1 MAPAT
6 SVADTTTADSAS
18 DASAPP
24 SLRPRHRAPTCRRIV
39 DPSATGCDRSR
50 RLGHGDVAGTSVG
63 SSDPRPLRLRR
74 RLLRVLQP
82 NHRSGHSDATGSPGS
97 SAATGRSRTTDTS
110 PGDQRPSDGSSTCA
124 DAGRVEHHDPDDRSG
139 AGLGLYVALPG
150 ADAAAA
156 GLPEQLDRAV
166 GGNWRGA
173 RAARS
178 RLSRRRRRTS
188 VRKHDHPDPAGVSDA
203 VLRDDHDRSVDGGPR
218 PTRSDSPWLAD
229 TARRFE
235 RRSARTGNR
244 AERGDAGQ
252 LPDAGRRCG
261 RRPGPDRVADQ
272 RHRPNRGELGD
283 VPRARPTPE
292 TVDQTQQHT
301 WQLQI
306 GCLFYCVD
314 SQQVQQSQQSTT
326 TIEIVAGPT
335 SATVQ
340 QTIWQVQVGCL
351 AWCWNSTQ
359 SQQASQSTIVVRDEP
374 AVRGRFGARTGTRTG
389 PARAPGPAP
398 VSDPPAAASGAST
411 PVPAAPPPAPIPAVA
426 ALLPT
431 PANRVGGAVIR
442 VLASPRRSGAAI
454 LTSWS
459 VTGVPAPA
467 GGAVP
472 ASSSLPARRATAG
485 SVPVRNGAEVP
496 SHRARPAANA
506 SPAPVPASLS
516 AAALPTDRSLS
527 GGGSAVALILA
538 ILLALTVRRRAY
550 R

>member
-1 MAPAT
+1 MQVSGCTSHCQGLTQLQQAFQSNSTVQSVGTGAALASALETQPAPGTT
-6 SVADTTTADSAS
+6 SQSASTITQIQLGCLTQCFGTTTTDQSTAALAQLVLTHLGSLIPPAGSSGVQPAPGTEQNVVTQVSCQAQVGGADVGQVQSAS
-18 DASAPP
+18 QTNATVQIVVSSVTSLAP
-24 SLRPRHRAPTCRRIV
+24 S
-39 DPSATGCDRSR
+39 
-50 RLGHGDVAGTSVG
+50 
-63 SSDPRPLRLRR
+63 
-74 RLLRVLQP
+74 
-82 NHRSGHSDATGSPGS
+82 
-97 SAATGRSRTTDTS
+97 
-110 PGDQRPSDGSSTCA
+110 
-124 DAGRVEHHDPDDRSG
+124 
-139 AGLGLYVALPG
+139 
-150 ADAAAA
+150 
-156 GLPEQLDRAV
+156 
-166 GGNWRGA
+166 
-173 RAARS
+173 
-178 RLSRRRRRTS
+178 
-188 VRKHDHPDPAGVSDA
+188 
-203 VLRDDHDRSVDGGPR
+203 
-218 PTRSDSPWLAD
+218 
-229 TARRFE
+229 
-235 RRSARTGNR
+235 
-244 AERGDAGQ
+244 
-252 LPDAGRRCG
+252 
-261 RRPGPDRVADQ
+261 
-272 RHRPNRGELGD
+272 
-283 VPRARPTPE
+283 TPE
-292 TVDQTQQHT
+292 TVDQTQQHA

-359 SQQASQSTIVVRDEP
+359 SQQASQSTIVVVTSPPYGDGSEP
-374 AVRGRFGARTGTRTG
+374 GPGPGPG

-426 ALLPT
+426 ALSPT

-472 ASSSLPARRATAG
+472 ASSPLPARRATAG
-485 SVPVRNGAEVP
+485 SVPVRKGAEVP